1 MSAAGPARA
10 DATGSLAA
18 TPLSDVLV
26 SVLDRRL
33 TGSVVFQDP
42 DARKSALTVAEGVII
57 KVRTPEPVV
66 RLGDL
71 LQEVGAIDAT
81 ALERGLRHAKQ
92 AGIALGQALLRLEA
106 VAPEVLDAVLA
117 EQLARRVLWV
127 SGLPPETRYGFYS
140 GTDHLENWGAGAVES
155 EPLSL
160 IWRAA
165 REHASQ
171 ERVESIV
178 KRLLPRRA
186 RLHPDAHLERFNL
199 SGPEALAAERIRR
212 GTDTVGGLLA
222 AAGLDAEVIAR
233 LIYVLVLTRHLD
245 LGDGRAPVGA
255 YPAMS
260 RDRPV
265 RRPAGLTL
273 SAAPDGA
280 PPLSSNRAASAA
292 DRSGAVRAP
301 GAPPSIPD
309 RPAARLDHGEPSSA
323 SVPLS
328 GSGVP
333 ARPLP
338 PPPSPPA
345 RPFAT
350 GTPQGLA
357 STPRHGP
364 ASATS
369 DASLAPPSQI
379 EPPSSVSITD
389 APSRHGDSA
398 RAAVGGGAT
407 ASLRPGGARPDP
419 LEWRLNAKLAQCE
432 RRDLYGLLEVEHSA
446 PTALIQAAYV
456 KLAKVWHPDRLPPA
470 MAHRKDDVTRLF
482 AKLSEARRA
491 LCDPEE
497 RARYDHEQAT
507 GESEE
512 ASVVRVV
519 DAANEFRKAELL
531 ARRNDF
537 SAAIPHAEAA
547 YKNDDEQAEYAA
559 LFAYVVVQSGVT
571 LEPKRLNELVEMVE
585 DAVSR
590 DAENVRIRLYRAFVL
605 KRAGRIEDAQRD
617 FRFVARNERHNV
629 DAMRE
634 IRLYNLRR
642 DKEKQGTFLGG
653 LFGRQPP
660 SPKSRR

>member
-1 MSAAGPARA
+1 M
-10 DATGSLAA
+10 
-18 TPLSDVLV
+18 LV

-33 TGSVVFQDP
+33 SGSIVFQDP
-42 DARKSALTVAEGVII
+42 GARKSAFTVTEGVVV

-71 LQEVGAIDAT
+71 LLEVGAVDAT
-81 ALERGLRHAKQ
+81 ALERGLRHARQ
-92 AGIALGQALLRLEA
+92 AGVALGQALLRLEA
-106 VAPEVLDAVLA
+106 VAPEVLEAVLA

-127 SGLPPETRYGFYS
+127 SALPPETRYGFYS
-140 GTDHLENWGAGAVES
+140 GTDHLQNWGAGPVEC

-186 RLHPDAHLERFNL
+186 RLHPDANLERFNL

-212 GTDTVGGLLA
+212 GTETVEGVLA

-255 YPAMS
+255 HPAMS
-260 RDRPV
+260 RDRLV
-265 RRPAGLTL
+265 RGPAGLTL
-273 SAAPDGA
+273 SAPANA
-280 PPLSSNRAASAA
+280 MPPLSSSRAPSPAIQ
-292 DRSGAVRAP
+292 SGAVRAP
-301 GAPPSIPD
+301 GAPPPLPT
-309 RPAARLDHGEPSSA
+309 RPTVRSDDTEVA
-323 SVPLS
+323 STSEPLS
-328 GSGVP
+328 RSGVP

-338 PPPSPPA
+338 PPPRPPG
-345 RPFAT
+345 RPA
-350 GTPQGLA
+350 P
-357 STPRHGP
+357 PRHGL
-364 ASATS
+364 SAATPDTS
-369 DASLAPPSQI
+369 PSPLSQL
-379 EPPSSVSITD
+379 EPPSSVSIAD
-389 APSRHGDSA
+389 PPSRHGDSA
-398 RAAVGGGAT
+398 RTGAGGAAT
-407 ASLRPGGARPDP
+407 SLRPGGARPDP

-432 RRDLYGLLEVEHSA
+432 RRDLYGLLEVDHSA

-482 AKLSEARRA
+482 ARLSEARRA

-497 RARYDHEQAT
+497 RARYDHEQTT

-537 SAAIPHAEAA
+537 TAAIPHAEAA
-547 YKNDDEQAEYAA
+547 YKNDEEQAEYAA
-559 LFAYVVVQSGVT
+559 LFAYVVVQSGVP
-571 LEPKRLNELVEMVE
+571 LEPKRLNELVELVE
-585 DAVSR
+585 NAVSR

-653 LFGRQPP
+653 LFSRQPP
-660 SPKSRR
+660 GPKSRR